1 MARVPPEL
9 IETDRLVLR
18 RFSRRDVTSL
28 EEGVTALGGLALTLT
43 LAACG
48 NDDEAQAAEAI
59 SSSMMESSDEEFPVE
74 QDQADCVGEGMVD
87 RVGVDKLQEYGLLT
101 EDLEMDGTV
110 TDVQMEEGDADNAA
124 DVLVGCIDA
133 QSILT
138 DQFANDDTIGEEE
151 QECINEVLDDEAL
164 TNLFSMMFQG
174 REDEA
179 MNDLIEP
186 LMSCM
191 TG

>member
-1 MARVPPEL
+1 MKTR
-9 IETDRLVLR
+9 
-18 RFSRRDVTSL
+18 
-28 EEGVTALGGLALTLT
+28 ALAVASGLALTLT

-48 NDDEAQAAEAI
+48 GNEDAEAAEAI
-59 SSSMMESSDEEFPVE
+59 SASMMESSDEEFPVE

-138 DQFANDDTIGEEE
+138 DQFANDDTIGQEE
-151 QECINEVLDDEAL
+151 QECLNEVLDDETL

-191 TG
+191 MG

>member
-1 MARVPPEL
+1 MKTR
-9 IETDRLVLR
+9 
-18 RFSRRDVTSL
+18 
-28 EEGVTALGGLALTLT
+28 ALAVATGLALTLT

-48 NDDEAQAAEAI
+48 GNDEDAQAAEAI
-59 SSSMMESSDEEFPVE
+59 SASMMESSDEEFPVD

-87 RVGVDKLQEYGLLT
+87 RVGVDQLQEYGLLT
-101 EDLEMDGTV
+101 EDLEMDGSV
-110 TDVQMEEGDADNAA
+110 TDVRMEEADADEAA
-124 DVLVGCIDA
+124 DVLVSCTDA
-133 QSILT
+133 QSMLT
-138 DQFANDDTIGEEE
+138 DQFANDEAFGEEE

-164 TNLFSMMFQG
+164 TTLFSMMFQG

-191 TG
+191 MG

>member
-1 MARVPPEL
+1 MKTR
-9 IETDRLVLR
+9 
-18 RFSRRDVTSL
+18 
-28 EEGVTALGGLALTLT
+28 ALAVASGLALTLT
-43 LAACG
+43 LVACG
-48 NDDEAQAAEAI
+48 GNDEDAQAAEAI
-59 SSSMMESSDEEFPVE
+59 SASMMESSDEEFPVE
-74 QDQADCVGEGMVD
+74 QDQADCVGDGMVD

-110 TDVQMEEGDADNAA
+110 TDVQMEEADADAAA

-133 QSILT
+133 QAMLT
-138 DQFANDDTIGEEE
+138 DQFADDDTIGEEE
-151 QECINEVLDDEAL
+151 QECLNEVLDDEAL

-191 TG
+191 MG